1 LIMKK
6 IIIGNWK
13 LNLDH
18 LEAIQLFQKLNYS
31 LNTDIDEKISIV
43 VAPSHTSLRSI
54 QTIIDADKLNI
65 FLSSQDV
72 SMFNDG
78 AYTGEVSAHQ
88 LAKLNISYS
97 IVGHSE
103 RRQHFNETDEF
114 VNIKVNNLINKEI
127 TPIICFGESND
138 QRTEG
143 NYMDFLLNQ
152 IENSTKGL
160 RKDKV
165 DEIIFAYEPI
175 WAIGTGQNASL
186 QDIVEVIS
194 KVKEFISKKS
204 FFNEEK
210 IKFIYGGSVSPDN
223 SYEILN
229 SKIIDGAL
237 VGGASLDVD
246 KFIKIIE
253 SVDL

>member
-1 LIMKK
+1 MKK

-88 LAKLNISYS
+88 LAKLNISYC

-114 VNIKVNNLINKEI
+114 VNVKVNNLINKEI

-237 VGGASLDVD
+237 VGGASLDVN

>member
-1 LIMKK
+1 MKK

-18 LEAIQLFQKLNYS
+18 LEAIQLFQKINYS

-88 LAKLNISYS
+88 LAKLNISYC

-114 VNIKVNNLINKEI
+114 VNVKVNNLINKEI

-138 QRTEG
+138 QRTDG
-143 NYMDFLLNQ
+143 NYMDFLINQ

>member
-1 LIMKK
+1 MKK

-18 LEAIQLFQKLNYS
+18 LEAIQLIQKLNYS
-31 LNTDIDEKISIV
+31 LNTDIDEKITIV

-88 LAKLNISYS
+88 LAKLNISYC

-103 RRQHFNETDEF
+103 RRQHFNETDEIIN
-114 VNIKVNNLINKEI
+114 VKVNNLINKEI

-204 FFNEEK
+204 FFKEEK

-223 SYEILN
+223 SNEILN

>member
-1 LIMKK
+1 MKK

-18 LEAIQLFQKLNYS
+18 LEAIQLIQKLNYS
-31 LNTDIDEKISIV
+31 LNTDIDEKITIV

-88 LAKLNISYS
+88 LAKLNISYC

-114 VNIKVNNLINKEI
+114 INVKVNNLINKEI

-138 QRTEG
+138 QRTDG
-143 NYMDFLLNQ
+143 NYMDFLINQ

-204 FFNEEK
+204 FFKEEK

-223 SYEILN
+223 SNEILN

>member
-1 LIMKK
+1 MKK

-31 LNTDIDEKISIV
+31 LNADIDEKISIV

-88 LAKLNISYS
+88 LAKLNISYC

-114 VNIKVNNLINKEI
+114 VNVKVNNLINKEI

-138 QRTEG
+138 QRADG
-143 NYMDFLLNQ
+143 NYMEFLFNQ

>member
-1 LIMKK
+1 MKK

-88 LAKLNISYS
+88 LAKLNISYC

-114 VNIKVNNLINKEI
+114 VKVKINNLINKEI

-138 QRTEG
+138 QRTDG
-143 NYMDFLLNQ
+143 NYMDFLINQ

>member
-1 LIMKK
+1 MKK

-88 LAKLNISYS
+88 LAKLNISYC

-114 VNIKVNNLINKEI
+114 VNVKVNNLINKEI

-143 NYMDFLLNQ
+143 KYMDFLLNQ

>member
-1 LIMKK
+1 MKK

-88 LAKLNISYS
+88 LAKLNISYC

-138 QRTEG
+138 QRADG
-143 NYMDFLLNQ
+143 NYMDFLINQ

>member
-1 LIMKK
+1 MKK

-88 LAKLNISYS
+88 LAKLNISYC

-114 VNIKVNNLINKEI
+114 INVKVNNLINKEI

>member
-1 LIMKK
+1 MKK

-78 AYTGEVSAHQ
+78 AYTGEVSAQQ
-88 LAKLNISYS
+88 LAKLNISYC

-103 RRQHFNETDEF
+103 RRQHFNETDKIIN
-114 VNIKVNNLINKEI
+114 VKINNLINKEI

-138 QRTEG
+138 QRTDG
-143 NYMDFLLNQ
+143 NYMDFLINQ

-194 KVKEFISKKS
+194 KVKDFISKKS

>member
-1 LIMKK
+1 MKK

-31 LNTDIDEKISIV
+31 LNADIDEKISIV

-88 LAKLNISYS
+88 LAKLNISYC

-138 QRTEG
+138 QRTDG
-143 NYMDFLLNQ
+143 NYMDFLINQ

-237 VGGASLDVD
+237 VGGASLDLD

>member
-1 LIMKK
+1 MKK

-18 LEAIQLFQKLNYS
+18 LEAIQFLQKLNYS
-31 LNTDIDEKISIV
+31 LNIDTDEKISIV

-88 LAKLNISYS
+88 LAKLNISYC

-114 VNIKVNNLINKEI
+114 VNVKVNNIINKEI

-138 QRTEG
+138 QRADG
-143 NYMDFLLNQ
+143 NYMDFLINQ

>member
-1 LIMKK
+1 MKK

-88 LAKLNISYS
+88 LAKLNISYC

-114 VNIKVNNLINKEI
+114 VNVKVNNIINKEI

>member
-1 LIMKK
+1 MKK

-54 QTIIDADKLNI
+54 QTIIDADKLHI

>member
-1 LIMKK
+1 MKK

-31 LNTDIDEKISIV
+31 LNTDIDQKISIV

-88 LAKLNISYS
+88 LAKLNISYC

-114 VNIKVNNLINKEI
+114 VNVKVNNLINKEI

-138 QRTEG
+138 QRTDG
-143 NYMDFLLNQ
+143 NYMDFLINQ

-223 SYEILN
+223 SNEILN

-237 VGGASLDVD
+237 VGGASLDVN
-246 KFIKIIE
+246 KFVRIIE